1 MIAGMIAGAVNLR
14 LFSLSLSPSLSP
26 SLSLSLYMHIYI
38 YISTHILRPCETKR
52 ENGESETQS
61 TRQIAQH

>member
-38 YISTHILRPCETKR
+38 YTHILRPCETKR